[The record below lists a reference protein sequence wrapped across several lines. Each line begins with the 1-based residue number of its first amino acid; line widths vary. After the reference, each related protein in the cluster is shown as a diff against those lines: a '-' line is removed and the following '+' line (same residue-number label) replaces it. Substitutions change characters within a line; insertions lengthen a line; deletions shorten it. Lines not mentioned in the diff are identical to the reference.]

1 MTNTFQIILDGS
13 EPKSNKTWADK
24 SSDFYNTSMKSW
36 LQDNDTENYST
47 HNEGK
52 SNVVERL
59 IRALKNKIYKY
70 MVSVSKNVYMDKL
83 DDIVNEYNQT
93 YHRTIKMTLVDTK
106 LSTHID
112 FGIEN
117 K

>member
-1 MTNTFQIILDGS
+1 MGFSFESQSSITVTNTFQIILDGS

-52 SNVVERL
+52 SIVVEGFNEQNL
-59 IRALKNKIYKY
+59 QIYGFSIK
-70 MVSVSKNVYMDKL
+70 KCVY
-83 DDIVNEYNQT
+83 
-93 YHRTIKMTLVDTK
+93 
-106 LSTHID
+106 
-112 FGIEN
+112 G
-117 K
+117 